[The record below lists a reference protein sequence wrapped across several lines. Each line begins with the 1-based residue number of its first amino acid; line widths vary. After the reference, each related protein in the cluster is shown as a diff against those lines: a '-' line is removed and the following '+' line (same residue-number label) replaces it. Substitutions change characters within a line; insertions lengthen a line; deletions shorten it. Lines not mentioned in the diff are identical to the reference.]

1 VLWNIPLTL
10 DVNEIK
16 FSNRLSI
23 FPNPSSQRLNIQL
36 SSVPKNEQL
45 ILYNE
50 LGQLQKIYSNINS
63 RTASFDITSFSNGQY
78 MAVLRDGDRTIATK
92 FLITK

>member
-1 VLWNIPLTL
+1 
-10 DVNEIK
+10 
-16 FSNRLSI
+16 
-23 FPNPSSQRLNIQL
+23 QLNIQL
-36 SSVPKNEQL
+36 SSVPKNGQL
-45 ILYNE
+45 IIYNE